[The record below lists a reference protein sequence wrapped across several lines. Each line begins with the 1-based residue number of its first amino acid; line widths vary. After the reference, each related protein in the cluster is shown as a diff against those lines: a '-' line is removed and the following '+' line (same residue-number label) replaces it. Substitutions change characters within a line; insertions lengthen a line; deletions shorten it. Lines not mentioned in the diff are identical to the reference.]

1 MITLTKIKIE
11 NIVAST
17 NFGTNI
23 DLQSLSLSLEGANYD
38 PNRFPGLVY
47 RVKEPKTATLLFN
60 SGKAVCTGAKSLDD
74 LNLAIK
80 KVKENLEKAGLHIES
95 ELEIVVQNIVAS
107 SDLGQEV
114 NLRDIAMTLGLENV
128 EYEPEQFPGLVYR
141 NAKPKVV
148 LLIFSSGKLVCTG
161 ARTPQDVQ
169 TAVKIIKENLKKA
182 GMLI

>member
-1 MITLTKIKIE
+1 MKEIKIE

-17 NFGTNI
+17 YFGTKI
-23 DLQSLSLSLEGANYD
+23 DLQSLSLTLEGANYD
-38 PNRFPGLVY
+38 PERFPGLVY

-60 SGKAVCTGAKSLDD
+60 SGKAVCTGAKSLED
-74 LNLAIK
+74 LDLAIK
-80 KVKENLEKAGLHIES
+80 KVRENLEKAGFHIES
-95 ELEIVVQNIVAS
+95 KPEIVVQNIVAS

-128 EYEPEQFPGLVYR
+128 EYEPEQSPGLVYR

-161 ARTPQDVQ
+161 ARNPQEVQ
-169 TAVKIIKENLKKA
+169 TAVNIIIRDLKKA
-182 GMLI
+182 GMLN